1 MRTVRSKTLANA
13 MDQKTRSNRA
23 LGKQNREQ
31 LSEESR
37 FQKSR
42 EIAENLMA
50 TAVWKQ
56 AKQVLLYASYG
67 SEVST
72 GLLMDAA
79 LAAGKEVFLPKV
91 LGDQMEFFRITDRA
105 ELAPGYQH
113 ILEPPGQTKRFLPD
127 ASIPTLLT
135 APGLAFD
142 RSGARIGYGKGF
154 YDRYLGKIPA
164 ADRPYLV
171 GLCFSCQ
178 LFEILD
184 GQKPHDINMDLIVG
198 LPEET
203 IEDVR
208 ETMRQLEELDPDNI
222 TVHSLAIKRAARLRM
237 QKEQYENLHIE
248 NTAQTIDLTA
258 ECCHEMGLEPYYLY
272 RQKNMAGNF
281 ENVGYAK
288 PGKAGIYNILIM
300 EEVQTIMALGA
311 GTISKRVYGD
321 GRIERCDNV
330 KDVGQYIERID
341 EMIQRKQQLF
351 SEE

>member
-50 TAVWKQ
+50 MAVWKQ

-72 GLLMDAA
+72 GLLIDAA

-113 ILEPPGQTKRFLPD
+113 ILEPPGQTKRFL
-127 ASIPTLLT
+127 S

-178 LFEILD
+178 LFERLD
-184 GQKPHDINMDLIVG
+184 GQKPHDINMDLIV
-198 LPEET
+198 T
-203 IEDVR
+203 
-208 ETMRQLEELDPDNI
+208 
-222 TVHSLAIKRAARLRM
+222 
-237 QKEQYENLHIE
+237 
-248 NTAQTIDLTA
+248 
-258 ECCHEMGLEPYYLY
+258 
-272 RQKNMAGNF
+272 
-281 ENVGYAK
+281 
-288 PGKAGIYNILIM
+288 
-300 EEVQTIMALGA
+300 
-311 GTISKRVYGD
+311 
-321 GRIERCDNV
+321 ER
-330 KDVGQYIERID
+330 R
-341 EMIQRKQQLF
+341 
-351 SEE
+351 

>member
-1 MRTVRSKTLANA
+1 

-37 FQKSR
+37 FHKSR

-72 GLLMDAA
+72 GLLIDAA

-113 ILEPPGQTKRFLPD
+113 ILEPPGQTKRFLPN

-154 YDRYLGKIPA
+154 YDRYLGKIPV

-184 GQKPHDINMDLIVG
+184 GQKPHDINMDLIV
-198 LPEET
+198 T
-203 IEDVR
+203 
-208 ETMRQLEELDPDNI
+208 
-222 TVHSLAIKRAARLRM
+222 
-237 QKEQYENLHIE
+237 
-248 NTAQTIDLTA
+248 
-258 ECCHEMGLEPYYLY
+258 
-272 RQKNMAGNF
+272 
-281 ENVGYAK
+281 
-288 PGKAGIYNILIM
+288 
-300 EEVQTIMALGA
+300 
-311 GTISKRVYGD
+311 
-321 GRIERCDNV
+321 ER
-330 KDVGQYIERID
+330 R
-341 EMIQRKQQLF
+341 
-351 SEE
+351 

>member
-37 FQKSR
+37 FHKSR

-113 ILEPPGQTKRFLPD
+113 IWEPPGQTKRFLPD

-135 APGLAFD
+135 AP
-142 RSGARIGYGKGF
+142 
-154 YDRYLGKIPA
+154 
-164 ADRPYLV
+164 DRPYLV

-184 GQKPHDINMDLIVG
+184 GQKPHDINMDLIV
-198 LPEET
+198 T
-203 IEDVR
+203 
-208 ETMRQLEELDPDNI
+208 
-222 TVHSLAIKRAARLRM
+222 
-237 QKEQYENLHIE
+237 
-248 NTAQTIDLTA
+248 
-258 ECCHEMGLEPYYLY
+258 
-272 RQKNMAGNF
+272 
-281 ENVGYAK
+281 
-288 PGKAGIYNILIM
+288 
-300 EEVQTIMALGA
+300 
-311 GTISKRVYGD
+311 
-321 GRIERCDNV
+321 ER
-330 KDVGQYIERID
+330 R
-341 EMIQRKQQLF
+341 
-351 SEE
+351 

>member
-37 FQKSR
+37 FHKSR
-42 EIAENLMA
+42 KIAENLMA

-72 GLLMDAA
+72 GLLIDAA
-79 LAAGKEVFLPKV
+79 LAAEKEVFLPKV

-105 ELAPGYQH
+105 ELAPGHQH

-127 ASIPTLLT
+127 AS
-135 APGLAFD
+135 GLAFD

-184 GQKPHDINMDLIVG
+184 GQKPHDINMDLIV
-198 LPEET
+198 T
-203 IEDVR
+203 
-208 ETMRQLEELDPDNI
+208 
-222 TVHSLAIKRAARLRM
+222 
-237 QKEQYENLHIE
+237 
-248 NTAQTIDLTA
+248 
-258 ECCHEMGLEPYYLY
+258 
-272 RQKNMAGNF
+272 
-281 ENVGYAK
+281 
-288 PGKAGIYNILIM
+288 
-300 EEVQTIMALGA
+300 
-311 GTISKRVYGD
+311 
-321 GRIERCDNV
+321 ER
-330 KDVGQYIERID
+330 R
-341 EMIQRKQQLF
+341 
-351 SEE
+351 

>member
-1 MRTVRSKTLANA
+1 
-13 MDQKTRSNRA
+13 
-23 LGKQNREQ
+23 
-31 LSEESR
+31 
-37 FQKSR
+37 
-42 EIAENLMA
+42 MA

-72 GLLMDAA
+72 GLLIDAA

-154 YDRYLGKIPA
+154 YDRYLGNIPA

-184 GQKPHDINMDLIVG
+184 GQKPHDINMDLIV
-198 LPEET
+198 T
-203 IEDVR
+203 
-208 ETMRQLEELDPDNI
+208 
-222 TVHSLAIKRAARLRM
+222 
-237 QKEQYENLHIE
+237 
-248 NTAQTIDLTA
+248 
-258 ECCHEMGLEPYYLY
+258 
-272 RQKNMAGNF
+272 
-281 ENVGYAK
+281 
-288 PGKAGIYNILIM
+288 
-300 EEVQTIMALGA
+300 
-311 GTISKRVYGD
+311 
-321 GRIERCDNV
+321 ER
-330 KDVGQYIERID
+330 R
-341 EMIQRKQQLF
+341 
-351 SEE
+351 

>member
-1 MRTVRSKTLANA
+1 MRTVRSKTLANT

-37 FQKSR
+37 FHKSR

-72 GLLMDAA
+72 GLLIDAA

-154 YDRYLGKIPA
+154 HDRYLGKIPA

-184 GQKPHDINMDLIVG
+184 GQKPHDINMDLIV
-198 LPEET
+198 T
-203 IEDVR
+203 
-208 ETMRQLEELDPDNI
+208 
-222 TVHSLAIKRAARLRM
+222 
-237 QKEQYENLHIE
+237 
-248 NTAQTIDLTA
+248 
-258 ECCHEMGLEPYYLY
+258 
-272 RQKNMAGNF
+272 
-281 ENVGYAK
+281 
-288 PGKAGIYNILIM
+288 
-300 EEVQTIMALGA
+300 
-311 GTISKRVYGD
+311 
-321 GRIERCDNV
+321 ER
-330 KDVGQYIERID
+330 R
-341 EMIQRKQQLF
+341 
-351 SEE
+351 

>member
-50 TAVWKQ
+50 MAVWKQ

-72 GLLMDAA
+72 GLLIDAA

-142 RSGARIGYGKGF
+142 RSGARIGYGKG
-154 YDRYLGKIPA
+154 
-164 ADRPYLV
+164 
-171 GLCFSCQ
+171 
-178 LFEILD
+178 LF
-184 GQKPHDINMDLIVG
+184 M
-198 LPEET
+198 
-203 IEDVR
+203 
-208 ETMRQLEELDPDNI
+208 
-222 TVHSLAIKRAARLRM
+222 
-237 QKEQYENLHIE
+237 
-248 NTAQTIDLTA
+248 TATLW
-258 ECCHEMGLEPYYLY
+258 
-272 RQKNMAGNF
+272 
-281 ENVGYAK
+281 
-288 PGKAGIYNILIM
+288 
-300 EEVQTIMALGA
+300 
-311 GTISKRVYGD
+311 
-321 GRIERCDNV
+321 
-330 KDVGQYIERID
+330 
-341 EMIQRKQQLF
+341 
-351 SEE
+351 

>member
-37 FQKSR
+37 FHKSR

-72 GLLMDAA
+72 GLLIDAA

-142 RSGARIGYGKGF
+142 
-154 YDRYLGKIPA
+154 PA
-164 ADRPYLV
+164 HALATERAFMTAILV
-171 GLCFSCQ
+171 KFL
-178 LFEILD
+178 L
-184 GQKPHDINMDLIVG
+184 PTDLILSG
-198 LPEET
+198 SAFPASCS
-203 IEDVR
+203 R
-208 ETMRQLEELDPDNI
+208 YWMGKN
-222 TVHSLAIKRAARLRM
+222 RM
-237 QKEQYENLHIE
+237 
-248 NTAQTIDLTA
+248 
-258 ECCHEMGLEPYYLY
+258 
-272 RQKNMAGNF
+272 
-281 ENVGYAK
+281 
-288 PGKAGIYNILIM
+288 
-300 EEVQTIMALGA
+300 
-311 GTISKRVYGD
+311 ISTW
-321 GRIERCDNV
+321 I
-330 KDVGQYIERID
+330 
-341 EMIQRKQQLF
+341 
-351 SEE
+351 

>member
-37 FQKSR
+37 FHKSR

-72 GLLMDAA
+72 GLLIDAA

-142 RSGARIGYGKGF
+142 
-154 YDRYLGKIPA
+154 
-164 ADRPYLV
+164 
-171 GLCFSCQ
+171 
-178 LFEILD
+178 
-184 GQKPHDINMDLIVG
+184 
-198 LPEET
+198 
-203 IEDVR
+203 
-208 ETMRQLEELDPDNI
+208 
-222 TVHSLAIKRAARLRM
+222 
-237 QKEQYENLHIE
+237 
-248 NTAQTIDLTA
+248 
-258 ECCHEMGLEPYYLY
+258 
-272 RQKNMAGNF
+272 
-281 ENVGYAK
+281 
-288 PGKAGIYNILIM
+288 
-300 EEVQTIMALGA
+300 
-311 GTISKRVYGD
+311 
-321 GRIERCDNV
+321 
-330 KDVGQYIERID
+330 
-341 EMIQRKQQLF
+341 
-351 SEE
+351 

>member
-154 YDRYLGKIPA
+154 YDRYLSESHEGLGKVTVTQMMEKSANGIA
-164 ADRPYLV
+164 KV
-171 GLCFSCQ
+171 
-178 LFEILD
+178 LFENYNIHPEKFVNRWYGMGLDKKTGICLPGEADPFIKYPKDKSWTGITLPWMSIGYELKLTPLQILAFYNAIANN
-184 GQKPHDINMDLIVG
+184 GQRMRPRFVKEIRHWGQLVEQFE
-198 LPEET
+198 PEE
-203 IEDVR
+203 
-208 ETMRQLEELDPDNI
+208 
-222 TVHSLAIKRAARLRM
+222 
-237 QKEQYENLHIE
+237 
-248 NTAQTIDLTA
+248 
-258 ECCHEMGLEPYYLY
+258 
-272 RQKNMAGNF
+272 
-281 ENVGYAK
+281 VG
-288 PGKAGIYNILIM
+288 G
-300 EEVQTIMALGA
+300 
-311 GTISKRVYGD
+311 
-321 GRIERCDNV
+321 
-330 KDVGQYIERID
+330 
-341 EMIQRKQQLF
+341 
-351 SEE
+351 